1 MMVCCLSV
9 VQGPLQAK
17 MRPAMWVPGIRL
29 AHSHKEKW
37 SCPDSQPE
45 ACVDEIIRAVE
56 TVQALKETN
65 STYLVSKVDREK
77 FTIQILNW
85 TLVEWLDVVEIE
97 FKHGQEQGTEA
108 ECLSFSSGLFPT
120 WFPLCFILNSIFCI
134 VPFWDKHFNR
144 DRLERL
150 RLAMQIT
157 CQLKGKTQEMK
168 DPLV

>member
-17 MRPAMWVPGIRL
+17 MRPAMWVPAIRL
-29 AHSHKEKW
+29 AHSHKE
-37 SCPDSQPE
+37 
-45 ACVDEIIRAVE
+45 
-56 TVQALKETN
+56 N
-65 STYLVSKVDREK
+65 TYLVSKVDREK